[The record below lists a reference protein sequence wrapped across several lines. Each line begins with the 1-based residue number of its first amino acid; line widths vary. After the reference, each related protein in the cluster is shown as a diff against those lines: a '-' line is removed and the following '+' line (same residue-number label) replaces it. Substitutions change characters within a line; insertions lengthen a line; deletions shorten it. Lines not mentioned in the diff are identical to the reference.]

1 MNFLICRNT
10 DFNNASGRSFIK
22 SISSGRKKEKCIIHQ
37 EPLQTSTVEFVC
49 FTFFVWLEKETDGIE
64 IRNLKANEGSHRRTP
79 RRDSTHV
86 GSRLTDGAHGGNQL
100 QK

>member
-1 MNFLICRNT
+1 MKFIICRNT
-10 DFNNASGRSFIK
+10 DSNNASGRSFIK

-37 EPLQTSTVEFVC
+37 EPLRTVEFVC
-49 FTFFVWLEKETDGIE
+49 FLFFVLSEKEMDGTE
-64 IRNLKANEGSHRRTP
+64 IRKSEANEGSRRRTP

-86 GSRLTDGAHGGNQL
+86 GSRLADGARGGNPL